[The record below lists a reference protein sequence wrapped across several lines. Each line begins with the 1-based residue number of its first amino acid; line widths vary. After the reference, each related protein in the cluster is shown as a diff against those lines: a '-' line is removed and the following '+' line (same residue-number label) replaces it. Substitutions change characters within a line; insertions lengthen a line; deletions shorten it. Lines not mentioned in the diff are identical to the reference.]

1 MRITVWAVVLIASG
15 MFSGQSQDT
24 VDEDAKAKVMAL
36 EVLWGQAAQIR
47 DIKALETLFDDSLTY
62 VDLDGRLMNKAQV
75 LAYTKAVAPVE
86 IVVQSTAARAH
97 GDTVIVT
104 GILRL
109 KGVDRGKP
117 YLQHA
122 RFVDTWIH
130 KDGHW
135 LCVASMS
142 TPIEQRTHS

>member
-1 MRITVWAVVLIASG
+1 
-15 MFSGQSQDT
+15 MFSGQSQDS
-24 VDEDAKAKVMAL
+24 VDDDAKAKVMAL
-36 EVLWGQAAQIR
+36 EVLWGQAAQMR
-47 DIKALETLFDDSLTY
+47 DTKAMETLFDDSMTY
-62 VDLDGRLMNKAQV
+62 VDIDGRLMTKAQV

-104 GILRL
+104 GVLRL
-109 KGVDRGKP
+109 KGLDRGKP
-117 YLQHA
+117 YLQHV

-130 KDGHW
+130 KNDHW

-142 TPIEQRTHS
+142 TAIEQRVHS

>member
-1 MRITVWAVVLIASG
+1 MRITVWAVLLIAFG
-15 MFSGQSQDT
+15 MFSGQGQDA

-36 EVLWGQAAQIR
+36 EVLWGQAAQMR
-47 DIKALETLFDDSLTY
+47 DIRAMETLFDDSLTY
-62 VDLDGRLMNKAQV
+62 VDIAGRLMTKAQV
-75 LAYTKAVAPVE
+75 LAFTKAVSPVE
-86 IVVQSTAARAH
+86 IVVQSTAARSH

-104 GILRL
+104 GVLRL

-117 YLQHA
+117 YLQYA

-130 KDGHW
+130 KNGHW

-142 TPIEQRTHS
+142 TPIEQQSRS

>member
-1 MRITVWAVVLIASG
+1 MLVATG
-15 MFSGQSQDT
+15 MLSGQSQDT

-36 EVLWGQAAQIR
+36 EVLWGQAAQMR
-47 DIKALETLFDDSLTY
+47 DIKAMETLFDDSLTY
-62 VDLDGRLMNKAQV
+62 VDIGGRLMNKVQV
-75 LAYTKAVAPVE
+75 LAFTKAVAPVD

-104 GILRL
+104 GVLRL
-109 KGVDRGKP
+109 KGVDRGKF
-117 YLQHA
+117 YLQYA

-130 KDGHW
+130 KGGHW

-142 TPIEQRTHS
+142 TPIEQRIHS